1 MAHNGDMDVFAFA
14 VMMAVDPVP
23 EPEDV
28 RAGWT
33 ALWVVIAM
41 AVATGLL
48 SWSLT
53 RQLRK
58 TRDNAARGAFGDVE
72 DVEDEDAGASTQT
85 DGRDDLSPRGR

>member
-1 MAHNGDMDVFAFA
+1 MAHNGGMDVFAFA
-14 VMMAVDPVP
+14 VVMAVDPVP

-33 ALWVVIAM
+33 AFWVVIAM

-48 SWSLT
+48 LWSLT

-58 TRDNAARGAFGDVE
+58 TRDNAARGAFGE
-72 DVEDEDAGASTQT
+72 VEDEDPGDPTHT
-85 DGRDDLSPRGR
+85 DGQDDVSPRGR